1 MSNLSNNPTVSVIIP
16 TYNRGWSLREAI
28 DSVLAQD
35 FTDFEL
41 IVVDDGS
48 TDDTGEILD
57 SYGQDVI
64 VLRQDN
70 QGVSAARNRGIAES
84 RARLIAFLDSDDRWL
99 PRKLTRQVAFFR
111 SNPTAQICQTEETW
125 VRNGVR
131 VNPKKR
137 HKKLS
142 GMIFEPSLALC
153 LVSPSAAMIRKSLFD
168 AVGVFDEQMPACEDY
183 DLWLRVSSRY
193 PVFLIDEPLIIKRG
207 GHADQLS
214 KAAGLDKYRIQSL
227 RKLIESGQLSAS
239 QRNAA
244 IETLRKKCKIFAAG
258 CRKRERADEA
268 QYYEELAG
276 RYQRTEVRGQK
287 TDDRRRRTEDR
298 GQMTEDR
305 GQMTEDRVLNS
316 EVGMRKSEKG
326 QMTEDR

>member
-1 MSNLSNNPTVSVIIP
+1 MSNLSSNPTVSVIIP
-16 TYNRGWSLREAI
+16 TYNRGWILGDAI

-48 TDDTGEILD
+48 TDNTGEILD
-57 SYGQDVI
+57 SYGRDII

-84 RARLIAFLDSDDRWL
+84 RAPLVAFLDSDDRWL
-99 PRKLTRQVAFFR
+99 PQKLTRQVAFFQ
-111 SNPTAQICQTEETW
+111 SIPTAQICQTEETW

-137 HKKLS
+137 HQKLS

-153 LVSPSAAMIRKSLFD
+153 LVSPSAVMIRRSLFD
-168 AVGVFDEQMPACEDY
+168 AVGVFDEDLPACEDY
-183 DLWLRVSSRY
+183 DFWLRISCQY

-214 KAAGLDKYRIQSL
+214 KAAGLDKYRIRSL
-227 RKLIESGQLSAS
+227 KKLIDSGHLPTF

-244 IETLRKKCKIFAAG
+244 IDTLRKKCKIFATG

-268 QYYEELAG
+268 KYYEELAG
-276 RYQRTEVRGQK
+276 RFQV
-287 TDDRRRRTEDR
+287 TEDR
-298 GQMTEDR
+298 
-305 GQMTEDRVLNS
+305 
-316 EVGMRKSEKG
+316 
-326 QMTEDR
+326 